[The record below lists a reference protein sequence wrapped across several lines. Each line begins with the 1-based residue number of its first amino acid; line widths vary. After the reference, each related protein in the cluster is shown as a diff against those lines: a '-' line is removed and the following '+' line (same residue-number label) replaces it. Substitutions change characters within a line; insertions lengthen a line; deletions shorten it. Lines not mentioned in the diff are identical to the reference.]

1 MYTCVSAFSLHERI
15 GIYVLIFAGTLSD
28 EAVFQKVIK
37 ILNETVGAVFEY
49 LRDAKVLYIYDN
61 IKLLGMS
68 YCA

>member
-1 MYTCVSAFSLHERI
+1 M
-15 GIYVLIFAGTLSD
+15 IFAGTLSD